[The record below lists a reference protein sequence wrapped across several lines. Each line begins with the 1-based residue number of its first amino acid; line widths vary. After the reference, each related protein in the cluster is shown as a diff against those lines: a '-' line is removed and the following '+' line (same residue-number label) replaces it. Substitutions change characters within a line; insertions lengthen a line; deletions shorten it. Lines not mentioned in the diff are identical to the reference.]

1 MLHVVERRVKRV
13 LLLRCRSHRMRG
25 RPEPAAA
32 GMAEGGAAAVVAVA
46 KVVTAVDMVE
56 AVAVVV

>member
-13 LLLRCRSHRMRG
+13 LLLRCRSRRMRG
-25 RPEPAAA
+25 QAEPAAA

-46 KVVTAVDMVE
+46 KVVTAMDMVE